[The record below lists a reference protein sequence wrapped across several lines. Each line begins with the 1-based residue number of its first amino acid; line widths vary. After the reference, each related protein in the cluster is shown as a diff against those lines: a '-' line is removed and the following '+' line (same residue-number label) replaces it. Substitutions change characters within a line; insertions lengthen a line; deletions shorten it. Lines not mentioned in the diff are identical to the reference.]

1 MWSCLGHCS
10 PVPLLGWI
18 WSVRPS
24 ARPSGGRLE
33 LLDRTLPEVYI
44 KPVQQTGTV
53 LVLRLGCGKVS
64 GHEVRHMTRRI
75 TRGFR
80 VDRLVAA
87 RKDKGFT
94 QAELARLAG
103 LTTGAV
109 KSWESGR
116 TTPEVANL
124 ARILDALGLHIADVI
139 DIPVGDRHLGDLRV
153 LALLPQ
159 TELARRIGIST
170 TALGELERGE
180 ANLSDTVAARL
191 ADALGVAESEVREAF
206 VRTRTRPPNTP
217 A

>member
-1 MWSCLGHCS
+1 
-10 PVPLLGWI
+10 
-18 WSVRPS
+18 
-24 ARPSGGRLE
+24 
-33 LLDRTLPEVYI
+33 
-44 KPVQQTGTV
+44 
-53 LVLRLGCGKVS
+53 
-64 GHEVRHMTRRI
+64 MTRRI